1 LRRALPG
8 GYELD
13 DDAAR
18 VDVHTVH
25 RYLAEESYWARGRT
39 REQVQRTIREAARVV
54 GLYRGAE
61 QVGFARVLSDN
72 VHFAYLADVFIT
84 APHRGKGLGVELVK
98 HAVDG
103 GRQKDLMW
111 ILGTRDAHTLYEK
124 LGFKA
129 PDERWM
135 VRDKQL

>member
-1 LRRALPG
+1 VRRALPG

-18 VDVHTVH
+18 VNVDAVH
-25 RYLAEESYWARGRT
+25 RYLSEESYWARERT

-84 APHRGKGLGVELVK
+84 AGHRKQGLGVALVK
-98 HAVDG
+98 QTVDG
-103 GRQKDLMW
+103 GPQKDLMW
-111 ILGTRDAHTLYEK
+111 ILGTRDAHALYQK

-129 PDERWM
+129 PDGRWM
-135 VRDKQL
+135 VRDKQP